1 MNLSDDDLL
10 IKNAGDP
17 QNVSEIAAA
26 YTGQITAV
34 AMVAEEEVNLVK
46 PNFAYVVSNYMY
58 FIIIIIIF
66 FFFFFFFYYLVI
78 FFVFWKLYD

>member
-58 FIIIIIIF
+58 YYYYYFILFYFIFIF
-66 FFFFFFFYYLVI
+66 F
-78 FFVFWKLYD
+78 W